1 MRDIIEKLN
10 HMGITVVF
18 SEEDSYPVI
27 RLYKGSDREKPLRSC
42 ILGVG
47 TFRDSS
53 EDSLQEMLLDLER
66 HPA

>member
-18 SEEDSYPVI
+18 SEEGGYPII

-42 ILGVG
+42 SLGVG
-47 TFRDSS
+47 TFRDNA